1 MIGRWHGGD
10 FLVDQEAAAISDGRG
25 LSKHT
30 VRAKLAGHA
39 TACDVATRAPL
50 YDHEKATQILTAVQ
64 PRPARS
70 SAAQRARR
78 GHA

>member
-1 MIGRWHGGD
+1 MIGRWHGSD
-10 FLVDQEAAAISDGRG
+10 FLIDQDAAIVIDARG

-39 TACDVATRAPL
+39 AACDVATRAPL
-50 YDHEKATQILTAVQ
+50 YDHEQAAQILAAVQ

-70 SAAQRARR
+70 AARQRVRR
-78 GHA
+78 AGR